1 MFSILEKYECL
12 MKNWIFKYFWE
23 LLQKRVSGRHI
34 FFYQFSIVKKIKRNI
49 SYRRVAKKLFTPDDR
64 YGWIIFG

>member
-12 MKNWIFKYFWE
+12 MKIQLKNWIFKYFWE

-34 FFYQFSIVKKIKRNI
+34 FFYQFSIV
-49 SYRRVAKKLFTPDDR
+49 
-64 YGWIIFG
+64 